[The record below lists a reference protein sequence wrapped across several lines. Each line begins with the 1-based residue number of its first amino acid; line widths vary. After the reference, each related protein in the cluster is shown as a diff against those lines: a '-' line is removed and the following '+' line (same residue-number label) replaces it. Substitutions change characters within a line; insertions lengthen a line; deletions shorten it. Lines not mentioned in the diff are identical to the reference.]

1 MAAPRLLAI
10 LYLEGLGR
18 VKTRPVVVLRQGVAR
33 RDGQLIDPRDGVVL
47 APDEACETVRVPVEE
62 EPLGSVTRDDARADP
77 F

>member
-1 MAAPRLLAI
+1 MAAPRLLVS

-18 VKTRPVVVLRQGVAR
+18 VKTRPVAVLGQRVAR

-62 EPLGSVTRDDARADP
+62 EPLGSATRDDARAAP

>member
-1 MAAPRLLAI
+1 MAAPRLLVS

-33 RDGQLIDPRDGVVL
+33 RDGQLVDPRDGVVL
-47 APDEACETVRVPVEE
+47 TPDEAYETVRVPVEE
-62 EPLGSVTRDDARADP
+62 EPLGSVTRDDARAAP